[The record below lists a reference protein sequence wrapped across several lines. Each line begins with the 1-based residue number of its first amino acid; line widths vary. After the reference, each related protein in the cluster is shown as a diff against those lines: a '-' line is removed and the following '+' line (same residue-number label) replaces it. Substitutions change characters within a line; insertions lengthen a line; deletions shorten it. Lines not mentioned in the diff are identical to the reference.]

1 MKSEKLHIKYDL
13 NYILIAIRSQIE
25 DYRLAYFLNKSS
37 FFLLQRMSKDLSYLI
52 NDKTVYFSSF
62 HDINQDLKRE
72 VFLIKN
78 KTTYRSNLTTQLGLF
93 SDSDITN
100 TVFLIPE
107 LKDFD
112 YFIKLVGIWKNSE
125 ILNLKNFITD
135 IQVVESSVN
144 IDLNQVKS
152 SNNLVF

>member
-1 MKSEKLHIKYDL
+1 MKSEKLHIKYDI

-37 FFLLQRMSKDLSYLI
+37 FFLFQRMSQDLSYLI

>member
-1 MKSEKLHIKYDL
+1 MKLEKLSIQYDL
-13 NYILIAIRSQIE
+13 NCILLAIRSQIE
-25 DYRLAYFLNKSS
+25 DYRFAYFLNKSS
-37 FFLLQRMSKDLSYLI
+37 LFLFQRMSKDLSYLI

-62 HDINQDLKRE
+62 QDFNQDLKRE
-72 VFLIKN
+72 SFLIKN
-78 KTTYRSNLTTQLGLF
+78 KTIYQSNLNSQLGLF

-125 ILNLKNFITD
+125 VLSLKNFIASL
-135 IQVVESSVN
+135 QVVESSIKVDVN
-144 IDLNQVKS
+144 KLRS
-152 SNNLVF
+152 RNNLVF

>member
-1 MKSEKLHIKYDL
+1 MEKLHIKYDL

-25 DYRLAYFLNKSS
+25 DYRFAYFLNKSS
-37 FFLLQRMSKDLSYLI
+37 FFLFQRMSKDLSYLI
-52 NDKTVYFSSF
+52 NDKTVYFPSF
-62 HDINQDLKRE
+62 HDFNHDLKRE
-72 VFLIKN
+72 CFLIKN
-78 KTTYRSNLTTQLGLF
+78 KTTYRSNLTAQVGLF

-112 YFIKLVGIWKNSE
+112 YFIKLVGIWKSSE
-125 ILNLKNFITD
+125 ILNLKNFITNL
-135 IQVVESSVN
+135 QVVESSINVD
-144 IDLNQVKS
+144 INQLRS

>member
-37 FFLLQRMSKDLSYLI
+37 FFLFQRMSQDLSYLI

-112 YFIKLVGIWKNSE
+112 YFIKLVGIWKKSE

-152 SNNLVF
+152 INNLVF

>member
-37 FFLLQRMSKDLSYLI
+37 FFLFQRMSQDLSYLI

>member
-1 MKSEKLHIKYDL
+1 MADFRGS
-13 NYILIAIRSQIE
+13 R
-25 DYRLAYFLNKSS
+25 
-37 FFLLQRMSKDLSYLI
+37 
-52 NDKTVYFSSF
+52 
-62 HDINQDLKRE
+62 
-72 VFLIKN
+72 
-78 KTTYRSNLTTQLGLF
+78 LGLF
-93 SDSDITN
+93 SESDITN

-112 YFIKLVGIWKNSE
+112 YFIKFVCIWKNSE

>member
-1 MKSEKLHIKYDL
+1 MEKLHIKYDL

-25 DYRLAYFLNKSS
+25 DYRFAYFLNKSS
-37 FFLLQRMSKDLSYLI
+37 LFLFQRMSKDLSYLI

-62 HDINQDLKRE
+62 QDFNQDLKRE
-72 VFLIKN
+72 SFLIKN
-78 KTTYRSNLTTQLGLF
+78 KTIYQSNLNSQLGLF

-125 ILNLKNFITD
+125 VLSLKNFIASL
-135 IQVVESSVN
+135 QVVESSIKVDVN
-144 IDLNQVKS
+144 KLRS
-152 SNNLVF
+152 RNNLVF

>member
-1 MKSEKLHIKYDL
+1 MKLEKLNIQYDL
-13 NYILIAIRSQIE
+13 NCILLAIRSQIE
-25 DYRLAYFLNKSS
+25 DHRFAYFLNKSS
-37 FFLLQRMSKDLSYLI
+37 LFLFQRMSKDLSYLI

-135 IQVVESSVN
+135 LQVVESGVN
-144 IDLNQVKS
+144 IDLNQLKS

>member
-1 MKSEKLHIKYDL
+1 
-13 NYILIAIRSQIE
+13 
-25 DYRLAYFLNKSS
+25 
-37 FFLLQRMSKDLSYLI
+37 MSKDLSYLI